1 MNHVRQLLLAIGI
14 STAFSA
20 AAEAQGPGR
29 PTAGI
34 FGGFAVPNGD
44 FKQEVG
50 NGWLA
55 GGLIKMRAYR
65 SLDVRLDGTYVKF
78 GSKEIAGS
86 EVTVATDASM
96 IFGTLNVLLNMGP
109 DSAAYP
115 GDNSV
120 SPYLLAGAGPYQ
132 LEYDWAC
139 EGQCSQFIFPGKRTH
154 VGINAGFGA
163 TVPLLG
169 IRTFAEGRYH
179 RIFRDIGDGGS
190 RSMIL
195 ISVGVK
201 VR

>member
-1 MNHVRQLLLAIGI
+1 MNHVRQLILAIAI
-14 STAFSA
+14 PTVLSA
-20 AAEAQGPGR
+20 TAEAQGPGR

-34 FGGFAVPNGD
+34 FAGFAVPNGA

-55 GGLIKMRAYR
+55 GGLIKLRAYGP
-65 SLDVRLDGTYVKF
+65 LDVRIDGTYVKF
-78 GSKEIAGS
+78 GSKDLAVS
-86 EVTVATDASM
+86 EATVATDASM

-120 SPYLLAGAGPYQ
+120 SPYLIAGAGSYQ

-139 EGQCSQFIFPGKRTH
+139 EGQCTQFIFPGRRTH
-154 VGINAGFGA
+154 AGFNAGFGA
-163 TVPLLG
+163 TVPFLG

-179 RIFRDIGDGGS
+179 RIFRDVGDGGS
-190 RSMIL
+190 QSMIL
-195 ISVGVK
+195 ISAGVK
-201 VR
+201 IR